1 MSSIIYTAYSPFGLD
16 AIIHALGNNVDR
28 QTLDTVFTLP
38 KDGDER
44 YMTLPSMWRVLQS
57 VLTGVDSPD
66 NDCLTECIDGQNYL
80 DGWCKKG
87 AAWIEPERVAQ
98 IANALASVDFAERL
112 HIFNAYQNKVAQSLY
127 KVAQSLSLEAIKKYN
142 NVQFDGCDEFDN
154 VQSEKRQVALTAC
167 FKQLC
172 DFYRHAAERGDGMI
186 VEFC

>member
-57 VLTGVDSPD
+57 VLTSVDSPD

-112 HIFNAYQNKVAQSLY
+112 HIFNAYQNKVAQSL
-127 KVAQSLSLEAIKKYN
+127 SLEAIKKYN